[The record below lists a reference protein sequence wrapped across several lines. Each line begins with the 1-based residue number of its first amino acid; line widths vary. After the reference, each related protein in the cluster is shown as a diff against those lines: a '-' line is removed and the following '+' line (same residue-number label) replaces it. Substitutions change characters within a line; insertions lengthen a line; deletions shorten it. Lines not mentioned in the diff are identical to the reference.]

1 MTRKRSR
8 YRPRNVNPQAHLM
21 AMQGAALLSQA
32 DRERWALQLL
42 LALDDVRRGQAGEQ
56 AWTEI
61 FNAINVADALVLQR
75 VARDPQGT
83 VRAAQDACVAILERQ
98 RTTGTRAAWAGE
110 LAALRE
116 LQAAWVDLLDG
127 ITHSERFAAE
137 ELVQRRTASAQAGG
151 MGAHVV
157 VIEPP
162 KELRT

>member
-1 MTRKRSR
+1 MSRKRSR
-8 YRPRNVNPQAHLM
+8 YRPRGINPQAHVM
-21 AMQGAALLSQA
+21 AMQGAALLSLA

-61 FNAINVADALVLQR
+61 FNTINLAEALVLQR

-98 RTTGTRAAWAGE
+98 RTTGTRAARAGE

-116 LQAAWVDLLDG
+116 LQAAWVDLLGG

-137 ELVQRRTASAQAGG
+137 ELVQRRTKAALAGG
-151 MGAHVV
+151 MGPAVMVV
-157 VIEPP
+157 EPP